1 MMFSSWIF
9 TVCLSLVI
17 LMSTPLQAQT
27 LSMEALGRILFVD
40 TNLSQ
45 NRTQSCATCHSPATG
60 FADPRDNGV
69 AAMSSMGDDQ
79 VSLGDRQA
87 PTASYAMLT
96 PEFHFSEEQ
105 GEFVGGQ
112 FWDGRAKDLAA
123 QAGGPPLNPI
133 EMGMPSKQA
142 VVDRLQENPF
152 YVEGFKQLFGDSI
165 WQDTDASYRAMTLAI
180 AEYESSNEFA
190 PFDSKYDRYLRGQYE
205 MTFDEELGMA
215 LFFSNNNTNC
225 NSCHM
230 LKRPEQM
237 GETFSNYQFHNI
249 GVPVNQQLRAV
260 NGLGNN
266 EVDEGLLANPAVT
279 EAIHRGKFKVPTLRN
294 VAVTA
299 PYMHNGVFAEL
310 RTVLAFY
317 DQFNNPERNLNPE
330 TDQPWRTP
338 EVPET
343 VNHERLKMKIL
354 TDRKIN
360 ALEAFLKTLTDK
372 KFESLVE

>member
-1 MMFSSWIF
+1 MFSSRIF

-17 LMSTPLQAQT
+17 LIGTPLQAQT

-45 NRTQSCATCHSPATG
+45 NRTQSCASCHSPSTG

-190 PFDSKYDRYLRGQYE
+190 PFDSKYDRYLRGEYE
-205 MTFDEELGMA
+205 MSFDEELGMA

-230 LKRPEQM
+230 LKRPEQK

-249 GVPVNQQLRAV
+249 GVPANQQLRAV
-260 NGLGNN
+260 NGLGDN

-343 VNHERLKMKIL
+343 VSHELLKMKIL

>member
-1 MMFSSWIF
+1 MMFSSRIF
-9 TVCLSLVI
+9 TVCLSLVVLI
-17 LMSTPLQAQT
+17 GTPLQAQT

-45 NRTQSCATCHSPATG
+45 NRTQSCASCHSPSTG

-190 PFDSKYDRYLRGQYE
+190 PFDSKYDRYLRGEYE
-205 MTFDEELGMA
+205 MSFDEELGMA

-230 LKRPEQM
+230 LKRPEQK

-249 GVPVNQQLRAV
+249 GVPANQQLRAV
-260 NGLGNN
+260 NGLGDN

-317 DQFNNPERNLNPE
+317 DQFNNPERKLNPE

-343 VNHERLKMKIL
+343 VSHELLKMKIL

>member
-1 MMFSSWIF
+1 
-9 TVCLSLVI
+9 
-17 LMSTPLQAQT
+17 
-27 LSMEALGRILFVD
+27 MEALGRILFVD

>member
-1 MMFSSWIF
+1 MFSSWIF

-17 LMSTPLQAQT
+17 LMSTPLHAQT

>member
-1 MMFSSWIF
+1 VLLSSGLLSA
-9 TVCLSLVI
+9 CLSLVLLI
-17 LMSTPLQAQT
+17 STPLQAQT
-27 LSMEALGRILFVD
+27 LTKEALGRILFFD
-40 TNLSQ
+40 TNLSK
-45 NRTQSCATCHSPATG
+45 NRTQSCATCHSPAAG
-60 FADPRDNGV
+60 FVDPRENGV
-69 AAMSSMGDDQ
+69 AAMASMGDDQ
-79 VSLGDRQA
+79 TSIGDRQA

-112 FWDGRAKDLAA
+112 FWDGRAKDLAE
-123 QAGGPPLNPI
+123 QAGAPPLNPI
-133 EMGMPSKQA
+133 EMGMPSKQS

-152 YVEGFKQLFGDSI
+152 YVDGFKQLFGGTI
-165 WQDTDASYRAMTLAI
+165 WQDVDASYRAMTVAI
-180 AEYESSNEFA
+180 AEYESSDEFA
-190 PFDSKYDRYLRGQYE
+190 PFDSKYDRYLRGEYE

-230 LKRPEQM
+230 LKRPEQK

-249 GVPVNQQLRAV
+249 GVPVNQRLRSI
-260 NGLGNN
+260 NGQ
-266 EVDEGLLANPAVT
+266 EDTVDEGLLDNPEVADPV
-279 EAIHRGKFKVPTLRN
+279 HRGKFKVPTLRN

-299 PYMHNGVFAEL
+299 PYMHNGVFSEL

-317 DQFNNPERNLNPE
+317 DQFNNPDRNLNPE
-330 TDQPWRTP
+330 TGQPWRIP

-343 VNHERLKMKIL
+343 VNHELLKMKIMS
-354 TDRKIN
+354 DRKIN

-372 KFESLVE
+372 KFESLL

>member
-1 MMFSSWIF
+1 MFSSRIF
-9 TVCLSLVI
+9 TVCLSLVVLI
-17 LMSTPLQAQT
+17 GTPLQAQT

-45 NRTQSCATCHSPATG
+45 NRTQSCASCHSPSTG

-190 PFDSKYDRYLRGQYE
+190 PFDSKYDRYLRGEYE
-205 MTFDEELGMA
+205 MSFDEELGMA

-230 LKRPEQM
+230 LKRPEQK

-249 GVPVNQQLRAV
+249 GVPANQQLRAV
-260 NGLGNN
+260 NGLGDN

-317 DQFNNPERNLNPE
+317 DQFNNPERKLNPE

-343 VNHERLKMKIL
+343 VSHELLKMKIL

>member
-1 MMFSSWIF
+1 LGVLIG
-9 TVCLSLVI
+9 THV
-17 LMSTPLQAQT
+17 QAQILT
-27 LSMEALGRILFVD
+27 LEALGRVLFVD
-40 TNLSQ
+40 TNLSLK
-45 NRTQSCATCHSPATG
+45 RTQSCATCHSPTAG
-60 FADPRDNGV
+60 FVDQRDNGV
-69 AAMSSMGDDQ
+69 AAMASMGGDQ
-79 VSLGDRQA
+79 ISIGDRQA
-87 PTASYAMLT
+87 PTASYAILT
-96 PEFHFSEEQ
+96 PEFHFSEEK

-133 EMGMPSKQA
+133 EMGMPSKQS
-142 VVDRLQENPF
+142 VVERLQENPF
-152 YVEGFKQLFGDSI
+152 YVDGFKQLFGDTV
-165 WQDTDASYRAMTLAI
+165 WQDTDASYRAMTVAI
-180 AEYESSNEFA
+180 AEYESSKEFA
-190 PFDSKYDRYLRGQYE
+190 PFDSKYDRYLRGEYE

-230 LKRPEQM
+230 LKHPEQK

-249 GVPVNQQLRAV
+249 GVPVNQRLRSS
-260 NGLGNN
+260 NGQG
-266 EVDEGLLANPAVT
+266 ETVDEGLLANPEVT
-279 EAIHRGKFKVPTLRN
+279 DPKHLGKFKVPTLRN

-330 TDQPWRTP
+330 TERPWHAP

-343 VNHERLKMKIL
+343 VNHELLTMKML

>member
-1 MMFSSWIF
+1 MFSSRMF
-9 TVCLSLVI
+9 TVYLSIVI
-17 LMSTPLQAQT
+17 LISAPLQAQT

-45 NRTQSCATCHSPATG
+45 NRTQSCATCHSPSTG

-69 AAMSSMGDDQ
+69 AAMASMGDDQ

-105 GEFVGGQ
+105 GEFIGGQ

-133 EMGMPSKQA
+133 EMGMTSKQA

-165 WQDTDASYRAMTLAI
+165 WQDAEASYRAMTLAI

-190 PFDSKYDRYLRGQYE
+190 PFDSKYDRYLRGEYE

-260 NGLGNN
+260 NGLGDN
-266 EVDEGLLANPAVT
+266 EVDEGLLANPSVT

-330 TDQPWRTP
+330 TDQTWRTP
-338 EVPET
+338 EVPDT
-343 VNHERLKMKIL
+343 VSHELLKMKIL

>member
-1 MMFSSWIF
+1 MFSSRIF
-9 TVCLSLVI
+9 TVCLSLVVLI
-17 LMSTPLQAQT
+17 GTPLQAQT

-45 NRTQSCATCHSPATG
+45 NRTQSCASCHSPSTG

-230 LKRPEQM
+230 LKRPEQK

-249 GVPVNQQLRAV
+249 GVPANQQLRAV
-260 NGLGNN
+260 NGLGDN

-317 DQFNNPERNLNPE
+317 DQFNNPERKLNPE

-343 VNHERLKMKIL
+343 VSHELLKMKIL

>member
-1 MMFSSWIF
+1 VLLSSGLLSA
-9 TVCLSLVI
+9 CLSLVLLI
-17 LMSTPLQAQT
+17 STPLQAQT
-27 LSMEALGRILFVD
+27 LTKEALGRILFVD
-40 TNLSQ
+40 TNLSK
-45 NRTQSCATCHSPATG
+45 NRTQSCATCHSPSAG
-60 FADPRDNGV
+60 FADSRDNGV
-69 AAMSSMGDDQ
+69 AAMASMGDDQ

-87 PTASYAMLT
+87 PTASYAMLS

-105 GEFVGGQ
+105 GEFIGGQ
-112 FWDGRAKDLAA
+112 FWDGRAKDLAE

-152 YVEGFKQLFGDSI
+152 YVDGFKQLFGDII
-165 WQDTDASYRAMTLAI
+165 WQDTDASYRAMTVAI
-180 AEYESSNEFA
+180 AEYESSDEFA
-190 PFDSKYDRYLRGQYE
+190 SFDSKYDRYLRGEYE

-230 LKRPEQM
+230 LKRPEQK

-249 GVPVNQQLRAV
+249 GVPVNQQLREA
-260 NGLGNN
+260 NGLGDQV
-266 EVDEGLLANPAVT
+266 VDEGLLANPAVSDT
-279 EAIHRGKFKVPTLRN
+279 VHRGKFKVPTLRN

-317 DQFNNPERNLNPE
+317 DQFNNPDRNLNPE
-330 TDQPWRTP
+330 TGQPWRIP

-343 VNHERLKMKIL
+343 VNHELLKMKIMS
-354 TDRKIN
+354 DRKIN

>member
-1 MMFSSWIF
+1 MFSSRIF

-45 NRTQSCATCHSPATG
+45 NRTQSCATCHSPSTG

-190 PFDSKYDRYLRGQYE
+190 PFDSKYDRYLRGEYE
-205 MTFDEELGMA
+205 MSFDEELGMA

-230 LKRPEQM
+230 LKRPEQK

-249 GVPVNQQLRAV
+249 GVPANQQLRAV
-260 NGLGNN
+260 NGLGDN

-317 DQFNNPERNLNPE
+317 DQFNNPERKLNPE

-343 VNHERLKMKIL
+343 VSHELLKMKIL

>member
-1 MMFSSWIF
+1 MFSSRIF
-9 TVCLSLVI
+9 TVYLSLVI
-17 LMSTPLQAQT
+17 LISTPLQAQT

-45 NRTQSCATCHSPATG
+45 NRTQSCATCHSPSTG

-69 AAMSSMGDDQ
+69 VAMASMGDDQ

-96 PEFHFSEEQ
+96 PEFHFSEEK

-133 EMGMPSKQA
+133 EMGMTSKQA

-165 WQDTDASYRAMTLAI
+165 WQDAEASYRAMTLAI

-190 PFDSKYDRYLRGQYE
+190 PFDSKYDRYLRGEYE

-249 GVPVNQQLRAV
+249 GVPVNQQLREV
-260 NGLGNN
+260 NGLGDN
-266 EVDEGLLANPAVT
+266 EVDEGLLANPSVT

-338 EVPET
+338 EVPDT
-343 VNHERLKMKIL
+343 VSHELLKMKIL